1 MNEAQLLTYIENYV
15 EVNVWLP
22 TVTEMVNVDK
32 LITLPVS
39 TVNTPLVVIDT
50 PLTAVLLS
58 VYEVELITQSV
69 FVDVATPLITGKV

>member
-1 MNEAQLLTYIENYV
+1 MET
-15 EVNVWLP
+15 VNVA
-22 TVTEMVNVDK
+22 K

-58 VYEVELITQSV
+58 VYEVELIKQSTLA
-69 FVDVATPLITGKV
+69 DVATPLTVGKV